1 MIILICFPQAS
12 RLLYILT
19 AKLSSVPPGVALHF
33 ALLGMVGGLRE
44 SLLFSMMV
52 LRRILLG

>member
-52 LRRILLG
+52 L